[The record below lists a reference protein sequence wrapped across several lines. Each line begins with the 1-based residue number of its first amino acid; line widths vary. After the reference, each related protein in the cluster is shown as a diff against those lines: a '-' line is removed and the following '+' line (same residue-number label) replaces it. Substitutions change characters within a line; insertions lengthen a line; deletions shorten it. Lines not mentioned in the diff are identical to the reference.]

1 MSRVIATLMRSPLL
15 VSIGVAASATFAA
28 GAAHADSAGDTASE
42 LHAQPPANDASP
54 IAVYTY
60 RAAGAAAHTVGAS
73 AYGVALSSSGQKTT
87 AGGGLTVWGSPVDR
101 LTLVLDAPRDVYL
114 LGHFAPS
121 FAAVV
126 RLLGSPV
133 DGWSLGALAKYKV
146 EGFGTDPNGDTESEI
161 ESGLLGSFVQHRWHL
176 DLNAIA
182 GAGLTDEGEIDTEG
196 RLRFGYD
203 VSAAVRVGVDGQA
216 RWRLAGTAALPGGR
230 TWDVAGGPQLAVGSG
245 HFFGLLT
252 AGPTT
257 MGVTEAGVVG
267 WNGIATF
274 GATM

>member
-1 MSRVIATLMRSPLL
+1 MRSSHL
-15 VSIGVAASATFAA
+15 VSIGLVVCATSATSVAR
-28 GAAHADSAGDTASE
+28 ADSAGDTAIE
-42 LHAQPPANDASP
+42 LPAQTPANDASP

-60 RAAGAAAHTVGAS
+60 RAGGAAAHTVGAS
-73 AYGVALSSSGQKTT
+73 AHGVALSSSGQKTT
-87 AGGGLTVWGSPVDR
+87 AGGGLTAWGSPVDR
-101 LTLVLDAPRDVYL
+101 LTLVLDARRDVYL
-114 LGHFAPS
+114 LDHFSPS
-121 FAAVV
+121 LAAVV

-161 ESGLLGSFVQHRWHL
+161 ESGLLVSFARRGWHL

-203 VSAAVRVGVDGQA
+203 ASEAVRVGADGQA
-216 RWRLAGTAALPGGR
+216 RWRLAGTGTLPGGR
-230 TWDVAGGPQLAVGSG
+230 TWDFAAGPQIAIGSG

-257 MGVTEAGVVG
+257 MGITRAGVVG